1 MEPVMSER
9 KSDYR
14 KRLIR
19 HLLSIAGLATSI
31 GILTVLLIDHQLERQ
46 QFRLMVESAEN
57 QSRTITAFRSYY
69 TQEVVPKILENSD
82 DLTFSHD
89 YRESRK
95 TLPLPAT
102 VTIDMGAL
110 LANTEGDTAFN
121 LISDFPFE
129 NRKGR
134 VLSAFEKEALLGIIT
149 RKEETITDLDEGED
163 GSRILQYAEPVVMM
177 PACVACHNTHP
188 LSQKKDWKVGDVRGI
203 QTVTIRATPEA
214 FRSLED
220 WYPLIGFYSLTILG
234 VLAAVAGLSVR
245 NQRYITELQDNA
257 EREKQSRAD
266 LKDITRQ
273 FIELEETLSDA
284 IASLP
289 DGFVIYDRNDRLVMC
304 NEKYREFYSK
314 SADLLVPGRTFEEII
329 RRGVE
334 RGQYP
339 EADGQEDSWISER
352 LEIHKSPVA
361 PIEQRLD
368 DGRWLRIFER
378 PTKQGGIVGFRVDIT
393 ELKRREIQ
401 LQAQRAQLAATID
414 TALDAIIIIDS
425 NGVII
430 EFNPAA
436 TAIFGYTRDE
446 CVGQKMS
453 DLIVPDRHKDAHEAG
468 MDRFRRTRIGK
479 ILGTRVTIEAICKD
493 GSEITIELAINPAE
507 GDSGTIFVGYMR
519 DITDDLAQKKAL
531 EEAKEAAEQ
540 ATQTKAAFLAV
551 VSHEIRT
558 PLNGVLGLLDLIDSS
573 TKDEKVK
580 NYAKTAIESADA
592 LATLL
597 NDILDYTK
605 LEEGEIT
612 VMQTAFNFRTFAEGT
627 LDLMRPLA
635 HEKNLV
641 LGLEIDEAVP
651 AFIVEDQVRLR
662 QIVLNLI
669 ANAIKFTETGSV
681 QLRAKLLD
689 DEEVPLLSIEVE
701 DTGIGI
707 DDEHLPL
714 VFEQFKTLD
723 TSYERKEGGTG
734 LGLAISR
741 GLSNLLGGQ
750 LRANSKPG
758 EGSTFSLTLP
768 ISKPDQTPEEAHAS
782 NIGEIKFRL
791 LEGRKVLLAEDNLTN
806 NLVMSDMLENEGA
819 SVTSVANGKDAL
831 MECEKT
837 AFDLIILDISMPVMD
852 GKKSVK
858 LLREKG
864 HKEPILAFTAYTQ
877 SELRPSF
884 IEAGFTDIL
893 LKPARR
899 RDLEEV
905 IMTLHESDLFG
916 QQAKTDDNDKK
927 SPSPEPGDIDMTEF
941 ERVIASTSG
950 EIRHRLIE
958 ACIADLQSHTEQAMS
973 AAGGGRTEDISR
985 HAHAIKGV
993 AATFGFAQLQEAA
1006 ARLSDGTVHLAPS
1019 EWVAE
1024 TQHMSEITERTRNAI
1039 STWFSTKNTALEDTS
1054 DFESTLS

>member
-1 MEPVMSER
+1 MSER

-19 HLLSIAGLATSI
+19 QLLTIAGLAISI

-57 QSRTITAFRSYY
+57 QSRTITAFRIYY

-82 DLTFSHD
+82 DITFSHEHQ
-89 YRESRK
+89 ESSK

-102 VTIDMGAL
+102 VTIDMGARL
-110 LANTEGDTAFN
+110 TETEGDTAFN
-121 LISDFPFE
+121 LLSDYPFE
-129 NRKGR
+129 NRKER
-134 VLSAFEKEALLGIIT
+134 ELSTFERDALLGIIT
-149 RKEETITDLDEGED
+149 RKEETITKFDEGED

-188 LSQKKDWKVGDVRGI
+188 LSQKTDWETGDIRGI
-203 QTVTIRATPEA
+203 QTVTMRVSPEA
-214 FRSLED
+214 FRSFED

-289 DGFVIYDRNDRLVMC
+289 DGFVIYDRNDRLVLC

-339 EADGQEDSWISER
+339 EAEGQEDSWIAER
-352 LEIHKSPVA
+352 LEIHKSPIA
-361 PIEQRLD
+361 PIEQKLD

-401 LQAQRAQLAATID
+401 LQAQSAQLAATIE

-425 NGVII
+425 NGMII

-446 CVGQKMS
+446 CVGRKMS
-453 DLIVPDRHKDAHEAG
+453 DLIVPDHHKDAHEAG

-479 ILGTRVTIEAICKD
+479 ILGTRVTIDAICKD

-519 DITDDLAQKKAL
+519 DITEDLAQKKAL

-551 VSHEIRT
+551 MSHEIRT
-558 PLNGVLGLLDLIDSS
+558 PLNGLLGLLDLIDSS

-612 VMQTAFNFRTFAEGT
+612 VMRTAFNFRTFAEGT

-635 HEKNLV
+635 HEKNLS
-641 LGLEIDEAVP
+641 LGLEIDEGVP

-681 QLRAKLLD
+681 HLRAKRLG
-689 DEEVPLLSIEVE
+689 EENVPVLSIEVE

-707 DDEHLPL
+707 DDEHLSL
-714 VFEQFKTLD
+714 IFEQFKTLD

-741 GLSNLLGGQ
+741 GLANLLGGQ
-750 LRANSKPG
+750 LSANSKPG

-768 ISKPDQTPEEAHAS
+768 VSEPDQTPADAHTTD
-782 NIGEIKFRL
+782 IVEIKSRL

-806 NLVMSDMLENEGA
+806 NLVMSDMLQNEGA
-819 SVTSVANGKDAL
+819 SVTSVVNGKDAL
-831 MECEKT
+831 IECEKN

-852 GKKSVK
+852 GKKAVK

-864 HKEPILAFTAYTQ
+864 HKEPVLAFTAYTQ

-899 RDLEEV
+899 LDLEEI
-905 IMTLHESDLFG
+905 IMTLHERDLF
-916 QQAKTDDNDKK
+916 APKDKTHHSAIK
-927 SPSPEPGDIDMTEF
+927 SPQNQTGDIDLTEF
-941 ERVIASTSG
+941 KRVIASTSG
-950 EIRHRLIE
+950 EIRNRLIE
-958 ACIADLQSHTEQAMS
+958 ACLSDLQSHRDQALS
-973 AAGGGRTEDISR
+973 AAGSGKMKEISR
-985 HAHAIKGV
+985 HTHAIKGV
-993 AATFGFAQLQEAA
+993 AATFGFTALKETA
-1006 ARLSDGTVHLAPS
+1006 ARLSDGRVHLAPH

-1024 TQHMSEITERTRNAI
+1024 TEHLSEITEKTSNAI
-1039 STWFSTKNTALEDTS
+1039 KAWLSTKETASEASS
-1054 DFESTLS
+1054 DIESTLS